1 MEELDIT
8 TSLTLLSFL
17 GRLNSQTLGGSA
29 LNSAVDNVFV
39 FDFGVHYLGSVR
51 TLGFVFFFFNSDFTN
66 DIFITHYSLK
76 FRVLLAQPRLG
87 SIGEASRVS
96 SREACDPCRYVVV
109 LDRESVLCLWLTP

>member
-39 FDFGVHYLGSVR
+39 FDFGVHYPGSVR
-51 TLGFVFFFFNSDFTN
+51 TLGIFFLTVILQMIS
-66 DIFITHYSLK
+66 SLHT
-76 FRVLLAQPRLG
+76 
-87 SIGEASRVS
+87 IH
-96 SREACDPCRYVVV
+96 
-109 LDRESVLCLWLTP
+109 

>member
-51 TLGFVFFFFNSDFTN
+51 TLGFVFFF
-66 DIFITHYSLK
+66 
-76 FRVLLAQPRLG
+76 
-87 SIGEASRVS
+87 
-96 SREACDPCRYVVV
+96 
-109 LDRESVLCLWLTP
+109 

>member
-39 FDFGVHYLGSVR
+39 FDFGVHYPGSVR
-51 TLGFVFFFFNSDFTN
+51 TLGIFFFNSDFTN

-76 FRVLLAQPRLG
+76 LRVLLAQPRLG
-87 SIGEASRVS
+87 SIGEASRVR

>member
-51 TLGFVFFFFNSDFTN
+51 TLGFVFFFLTVILQMIS
-66 DIFITHYSLK
+66 SLHT
-76 FRVLLAQPRLG
+76 
-87 SIGEASRVS
+87 IH
-96 SREACDPCRYVVV
+96 
-109 LDRESVLCLWLTP
+109 